1 MLHPVEVKEQPSV
14 FTAII
19 QKDQNIL
26 VDELIELLQKLLVN
40 KRNMQA
46 TRGGAV
52 GMQLA
57 RAAFAVMLKLNRDF
71 EGIEDLIEQIKM
83 REDELP
89 AEKGTDRDEIFK
101 EICED
106 HEVFPVL

>member
-1 MLHPVEVKEQPSV
+1 LLHPVEVKEQPSV

-26 VDELIELLQKLLVN
+26 VDE
-40 KRNMQA
+40 
-46 TRGGAV
+46 
-52 GMQLA
+52 
-57 RAAFAVMLKLNRDF
+57 LKLNRDF